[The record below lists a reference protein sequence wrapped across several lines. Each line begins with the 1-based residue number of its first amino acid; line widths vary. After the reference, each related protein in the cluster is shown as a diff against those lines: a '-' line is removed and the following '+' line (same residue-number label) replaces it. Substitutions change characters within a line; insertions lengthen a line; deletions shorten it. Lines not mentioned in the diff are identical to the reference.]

1 MNNHQPTYG
10 GRQGEEGRVWEA
22 ERGRQGEGGRV
33 RGAKRGRQGEGGRV
47 REAGGG
53 DGVFQGW
60 GWHIVIIR
68 LFSFSFC
75 AQREEILKNNKLIMC

>member
-33 RGAKRGRQGEGGRV
+33 SQAT
-47 REAGGG
+47 
-53 DGVFQGW
+53 GVVWTRTVMQKFDSEVDHG
-60 GWHIVIIR
+60 
-68 LFSFSFC
+68 
-75 AQREEILKNNKLIMC
+75 

>member
-33 RGAKRGRQGEGGRV
+33 RGAERAREGEGGRV
-47 REAGGG
+47 RDACRGKEAGILQTR
-53 DGVFQGW
+53 FKT
-60 GWHIVIIR
+60 
-68 LFSFSFC
+68 SFC
-75 AQREEILKNNKLIMC
+75 FFL

>member
-33 RGAKRGRQGEGGRV
+33 RGAERAREGERGRGRAAGWGRHGGGR
-47 REAGGG
+47 RQAYSR
-53 DGVFQGW
+53 
-60 GWHIVIIR
+60 HASR
-68 LFSFSFC
+68 PASASFSE
-75 AQREEILKNNKLIMC
+75 AAWTPHSQSINQ